1 MESNVNI
8 QQAAEPKR
16 SLLREKLLLVW
27 RGVIKDNP
35 TFVLVL
41 GMCPTLGTTTSAING
56 LGMGVATMA
65 VLIMS
70 NIVISLIKNVIP
82 DKVRIPAF
90 IVVIAS
96 FVTVIQMLMQAYVPS
111 LYAALGVF
119 IPLIVVNC
127 IILGRA
133 EAFASK
139 NGVLDSALDGVGIG
153 LGFTLSLTAIG
164 AVREVLGSGAIFG
177 FSLGIGDY
185 MPLVFVLAPGAF
197 LVLGFLMVLFN
208 KFLKK

>member
-1 MESNVNI
+1 MSNN
-8 QQAAEPKR
+8 R
-16 SLLREKLLLVW
+16 LSLIW
-27 RGVIKDNP
+27 RGIIKENP
-35 TFVLVL
+35 TFVLIL

-65 VLIMS
+65 VLILS
-70 NIVISLIKNVIP
+70 NIFISMIKNLIP

-96 FVTVIQMLMQAYVPS
+96 FVTVVDMLMQAYVPS
-111 LYAALGVF
+111 LYASLGVF

-139 NGVLDSALDGVGIG
+139 NGIVDSALDGVGIG
-153 LGFTLSLTAIG
+153 LGFTLSLTTIG
-164 AVREVLGSGAIFG
+164 AVREVLGSGSIFG

-208 KFLKK
+208 KYLKK